1 MRHEQ
6 AYLMN
11 MQDSK
16 YQQKSKSISLSM
28 SKHYQTPCNCVYTK
42 LPPKFQFN
50 ILCNA
55 RVWLNE
61 HKRDKCWTSKKERYK
76 SDPRKKSK
84 DPNNEDPDERDETTF
99 PCSICQSDGVDTI
112 FDTSSALMMHSR
124 QSHEN
129 QVASLEPLYSRVQK
143 KYRKFRFQT

>member
-1 MRHEQ
+1 M
-6 AYLMN
+6 
-11 MQDSK
+11 
-16 YQQKSKSISLSM
+16 
-28 SKHYQTPCNCVYTK
+28 YTK
-42 LPPKFQFN
+42 LPPKLQFN
-50 ILCNA
+50 ILCYA

-124 QSHEN
+124 QSQEN

-143 KYRKFRFQT
+143 KYRKFRF